1 MNKAVKNIGRLLIL
15 NLLSLRRTL
24 SNKNLIVVISILIG
38 LISGLAGVLLKQ
50 TVHFLEFVLLFWL
63 NNEYANYPYFFYP
76 FIGLLLTVAYIK
88 IVHKGVFDKGLSDL
102 IYKLSKNRTEMPFH
116 KTYSHIVTSAMT
128 VGFGG
133 SVGLEAPIVIT
144 GAAIGSS
151 ISRILRLNLKN
162 KTLLVGCGAAAGIAS
177 VFNSPIGGVIFVLEV
192 LLTEFSI
199 PAFIPLLIAAAVGA
213 VISKLL
219 MPESLFQFTLQGW
232 EFKAIP
238 FYFVFG
244 AFCGVVSAYMVRVT
258 KLVEKQFSKFKSS
271 FRKAIL
277 GALVLGI
284 VIFLFPPLYGEGFES
299 LSDLFK
305 GHYNHFLEK
314 SYFYQFKNY
323 NITILIFVTVIM
335 LLKVF
340 ASSITIGSGGNGG
353 IIAPSLFTGA
363 LTGFVFSYSLEI
375 VGIINLR
382 TENFMAVGMA
392 GLLSGVIHA
401 PLTAIFLIAEGTNG
415 YTLMVPL
422 MIVSAMSFLV
432 KRFINPHSIYTMTL
446 VEDGNWH
453 PEDKDKSVLEELD
466 LNDFIERDFL
476 IIPPGITLRNFIDKI
491 SISKRNLFPVCNK
504 KGYLIGIVTLDD
516 VREFMFTNE
525 MYDAIIVSDLMHEP
539 ADYIHLGDSLE
550 SVMKKFD
557 NCKAWNLPV
566 IDDKQYIGFIS
577 KSSIFNQYRNHLQ
590 NNSFYE

>member
-1 MNKAVKNIGRLLIL
+1 MNNVAKNINRFFIL
-15 NLLSLRRTL
+15 NLLALRRTL

-38 LISGLAGVLLKQ
+38 LLSGLAGVVLKKF
-50 TVHFLEFVLLFWL
+50 VNFLEYVLLFWL
-63 NNEYANYPYFFYP
+63 NSEYANYPYFFYP
-76 FIGLLLTVAYIK
+76 FIGLLLTTIYIK
-88 IVHKGVFDKGLSDL
+88 LFHKGVFDKGLSNL
-102 IYKLSKNRTEMPFH
+102 IFILSKNKTEMPFH
-116 KTYSHIVTSAMT
+116 KMYSHIVTSAMT

-151 ISRILRLNLKN
+151 ISRVLRLNLKN

-177 VFNSPIGGVIFVLEV
+177 VFNSPIGGVIFVMEV

-199 PAFIPLLIAAAVGA
+199 PAFIPLLIASASGA

-244 AFCGVVSAYMVRVT
+244 AFCGIVSAYMVHFT
-258 KLVEKQFSKFKSS
+258 KLVEKLFSKFNSS
-271 FRKAIL
+271 FRKVFIGALIL
-277 GALVLGI
+277 GLM
-284 VIFLFPPLYGEGFES
+284 IFFFPPLYGEGFES
-299 LSDLFK
+299 LNDLFK
-305 GHYNHFLEK
+305 GHYNHILEK
-314 SYFYQFKNY
+314 SFFYQFKNHQ
-323 NITILIFVTVIM
+323 ITILLFVSSIM

-363 LTGFVFSYSLEI
+363 LAGFVFSYSLQI
-375 VGIINLR
+375 SGIIDLK

-415 YTLMVPL
+415 YSLMVPL

-432 KRFINPHSIYTMTL
+432 KRFINPHSIYIMSL
-446 VEDGNWH
+446 VEEGKWNPD
-453 PEDKDKSVLEELD
+453 DKDKSVLEEL
-466 LNDFIERDFL
+466 NPADFIERDFL
-476 IIPPGITLRNFIDKI
+476 IIQPGIKLRNFVDKI
-491 SISKRNLFPVCNK
+491 AQSKRNLFPVCNK
-504 KGYLIGIVTLDD
+504 KGYLIGIVLLDD

-539 ADYIHLGDSLE
+539 ADYILTEDNFE
-550 SVMKKFD
+550 TIMKKFD
-557 NCKAWNLPV
+557 GCNAWNLPV
-566 IDDKQYIGFIS
+566 IDDKKYVGFIS
-577 KSSIFNQYRNHLQ
+577 KSAIFNQYRNHLQ
-590 NNSFYE
+590 HNSFYE